1 MPTPDADAQVQAS
14 DLSEMSSTNSST
26 EDAALSI
33 GDLADRT
40 GISPATLRMW
50 ETRHGF
56 PKPQRLDSGHRRYS
70 EEDVSTIERVVQHKD
85 AGTRLEQAIRRA
97 MADAQP
103 AAPSVYAHL
112 RRRHPAIGVHR
123 LKKSTLLGLSW
134 AMEDEFCA
142 KADRASIYGAF
153 QRERYYRKAQ
163 PRWTELAR
171 VARSATVLAD
181 FDEDDRDASPVEV
194 RLHPDAPML
203 REWAVVCDAPD
214 LPMVLTAWEL
224 PGQSDVSD
232 RDRLFEAMWTV
243 DAGAVHDAARVCAAV
258 AGVEAPPVTNPPGSS
273 ADPQAVTALFNRVI
287 SYVDRLS

>member
-1 MPTPDADAQVQAS
+1 MPTPDADAQVHAS
-14 DLSEMSSTNSST
+14 DLSEMPSTNSST
-26 EDAALSI
+26 EGAALSI

-50 ETRHGF
+50 ESRHGF
-56 PKPQRLDSGHRRYS
+56 PKPQRLGSGHRRYS

-112 RRRHPAIGVHR
+112 RRRHPGIGVHR
-123 LKKSTLLGLSW
+123 LKKTTLLGLSW

-181 FDEDDRDASPVEV
+181 FAEDDLDASPVEV
-194 RLHPDAPML
+194 RLHPDAPMR

-232 RDRLFEAMWTV
+232 RDRLFESMWTV
-243 DAGAVHDAARVCAAV
+243 EATAVHDAARVCAAV
-258 AGVEAPPVTNPPGSS
+258 AGVEAPPETNPPGSS

>member
-1 MPTPDADAQVQAS
+1 MPTRDQDAQVHAS
-14 DLSEMSSTNSST
+14 DMPEISSTNSST

-40 GISPATLRMW
+40 GVSPATLRMW

-97 MADAQP
+97 MADAEP
-103 AAPSVYAHL
+103 AAPSVYAYL
-112 RRRHPAIGVHR
+112 RRRYPALGVHR
-123 LKKSTLLGLSW
+123 LKKSTLLALSW
-134 AMEDEFCA
+134 AIEDEFCA
-142 KADRASIYGAF
+142 KADQASIYGSF

-171 VARSATVLAD
+171 VARSATALAD
-181 FDEDDRDASPVEV
+181 FGEDDRDASPVEV
-194 RLHPDAPML
+194 GLAPDAPMR

-214 LPMVLTAWEL
+214 LPVVLTAWEL
-224 PGQSDVSD
+224 PGQTDVRD
-232 RDRLFEAMWTV
+232 RDRLFESMWTV
-243 DAGAVHDAARVCAAV
+243 DPRAVHDAARVCASV
-258 AGVEAPPVTNPPGSS
+258 AGVEAPPASNPPGAI
-273 ADPQAVTALFNRVI
+273 ADPQAVTGLFNRMV